1 MKKILAALLSGILT
15 VSALSGC
22 GTYTTDETSTS
33 TGSSDSSTSADSSAT
48 SGESEG
54 TTSGEGSTFT
64 FIGGNPVTL
73 NPILS
78 QSTDDGNTFYLLQ
91 SGLFRYY
98 RDEVYNEICDE
109 YTVSDDGLVY
119 SFHLRDANWSD
130 GTPITAEQFAYAIQC
145 ALNPEMASPSA
156 STYENVVGAMAYNS
170 GEGRWDD
177 VGVKVIDD
185 HNLEITLETPDD
197 IFILTLATSNL
208 YPLQQDFVEAQ
219 GEKLGSSV
227 DTMQYSGPY
236 VLSEWNLDS
245 SLTFTKNPEYWNA
258 DESFPVETVVLLK
271 VDDSNTIY
279 SMFEAGEVDALASV
293 PAQYR
298 DLLADYSTT
307 QSGGDGLMYLW
318 LNSCAEETEA
328 DRVMANDNF
337 RLALNYAL
345 DRTSIMAAI
354 DPMLPPYSPMMSPV
368 YEGLNGGSY
377 VDEYPI
383 DCPPLD
389 GDTEKAQEYLD
400 LALEELGY
408 TSVDELPTFNFV
420 TWDTDRQKLLCEAI
434 IDQWKQTLGISTVEL
449 DQYPIGTAL
458 GMYMSN
464 DYDIFAIS
472 LSASLS
478 LENSLKNFVT
488 GGDYNNGIWDC
499 PEYDELVAQIET
511 EQDDATRYDLIQQAE
526 QLLVTGSSVVPFYAL
541 TTTYAV
547 QDYVEGFY
555 MPTFGA
561 GFQLNQL
568 QVNK

>member
-22 GTYTTDETSTS
+22 GTYTTDESTA
-33 TGSSDSSTSADSSAT
+33 GSDSTAASESTASEDA
-48 SGESEG
+48 SGESQ
-54 TTSGEGSTFT
+54 TTSGDGSTFT

-119 SFHLRDANWSD
+119 NFHLREANWSD
-130 GTPITAEQFAYAIQC
+130 GTPITAEQFAYSIQC
-145 ALNPEMASPSA
+145 ALNPEMGSPSA

-170 GEGRWDD
+170 GEGSWDD

-185 HNLEITLETPDD
+185 QNLEITLETPDD
-197 IFILTLATSNL
+197 IFILTLATSGL

-236 VLSEWNLDS
+236 VLTEWKLDS

-258 DESFPVETVVLLK
+258 DESFPVETVTLLK
-271 VDDSNTIY
+271 VDDANTIY
-279 SMFEAGEVDALASV
+279 SMFEAGEVDAIASV

-298 DLLADYSTT
+298 DLLADYTTT

-318 LNSCAEETEA
+318 FNAGADETEG

-345 DRTSIMAAI
+345 DRSSIMAAI
-354 DPMLPPYSPMMSPV
+354 DPMMQPYSRLMIPV
-368 YEGLNGGSY
+368 YDGLNGGSY

-383 DCPPLD
+383 DCPPVE
-389 GDTEKAQEYLD
+389 GDVEKAKEYLD

-408 TSVDELPTFNFV
+408 SSVEELPEMNFV
-420 TWDTDRQKLLCEAI
+420 TWDADRQKLMCEAI
-434 IDQWKQTLGISTVEL
+434 IDQWKQNLGITSIQL
-449 DQYPIGTAL
+449 DQYPIGTAI

-478 LENSLKNFVT
+478 LEDSLENYIT
-488 GGDYNNGIWDC
+488 GGDYNNGIWNC
-499 PEYDELVAQIET
+499 PEYDEIVAQLQTET
-511 EQDDATRYDLIQQAE
+511 DEATRFELIQQAE
-526 QLLVTGSSVVPFYAL
+526 QLLVTGSSIVPFYAL

-561 GFQLNQL
+561 GFQLNEL

>member
-1 MKKILAALLSGILT
+1 MKKILAAMLSGILAL
-15 VSALSGC
+15 SALSGC
-22 GTYTTDETSTS
+22 GTYTTDETSSSAS
-33 TGSSDSSTSADSSAT
+33 TDSSASANSSDT
-48 SGESEG
+48 AGK
-54 TTSGEGSTFT
+54 TTSGEGTTFT

-119 SFHLRDANWSD
+119 NFHLREANWSD
-130 GTPITAEQFAYAIQC
+130 GTPITAEQFAYSIQC
-145 ALNPEMASPSA
+145 MLNPNMGSPSA
-156 STYENVVGAMAYNS
+156 STYENIVGAVAYNT
-170 GEGRWDD
+170 GEGSWED

-185 HNLEITLETPDD
+185 QNLEITLIKPDD
-197 IFILTLATSNL
+197 IFILTLATSGV
-208 YPLQQDFVEAQ
+208 YPLQQDFVEEQ

-236 VLSEWNLDS
+236 TLTEWNLDS

-271 VDDSNTIY
+271 VDDANTTY
-279 SMFEAGEVDALASV
+279 SMFESGEVDALAGV
-293 PAQYR
+293 PSQYQ
-298 DLLADYSTT
+298 DMLADYSTT

-318 LNSCAEETEA
+318 FNAGAEETEG

-345 DRTSIMAAI
+345 DRSSIMAAVN
-354 DPMLPPYSPMMSPV
+354 PMMQPYSRLMIPV
-368 YEGLNGGSY
+368 YAGLNGGSY

-383 DCPPLD
+383 ECPPLE
-389 GDTEKAQEYLD
+389 GDVEKAQEYLD

-408 TSVDELPTFNFV
+408 TSVEELPTMNFV
-420 TWDTDRQKLLCEAI
+420 TWDADRQKLMCEAI
-434 IDQWKQTLGISTVEL
+434 IDQWKQNLGITSVQL
-449 DQYPIGTAL
+449 DQYPIGTAI

-478 LENSLKNFVT
+478 LENSLKNYVT

-499 PEYDELVAQIET
+499 PEYDELVAQIENET
-511 EQDDATRYDLIQQAE
+511 DDATRFELIQQAE
-526 QLLVTGSSVVPFYAL
+526 QLLVTGSSIVPFYAL

-555 MPTFGA
+555 MPTFGS
-561 GFQLNQL
+561 GFQINELKI
-568 QVNK
+568 NK

>member
-22 GTYTTDETSTS
+22 GTYTTDESTA
-33 TGSSDSSTSADSSAT
+33 GSDSTAASESTASEDA
-48 SGESEG
+48 SGESQ
-54 TTSGEGSTFT
+54 TTSGDGSTFT

-119 SFHLRDANWSD
+119 NFHLREANWSD
-130 GTPITAEQFAYAIQC
+130 GTPITAEQFAYSIQC

-170 GEGRWDD
+170 GEGSWDD

-185 HNLEITLETPDD
+185 QNLEITLETPDD
-197 IFILTLATSNL
+197 IFILTLATSGL

-236 VLSEWNLDS
+236 VLTEWKLDS

-258 DESFPVETVVLLK
+258 DESFPVETVTLLK
-271 VDDSNTIY
+271 VDDANTIY
-279 SMFEAGEVDALASV
+279 SMFEAGEVDAIASV

-298 DLLADYSTT
+298 DLLADYTTT

-318 LNSCAEETEA
+318 FNAGADETEG

-345 DRTSIMAAI
+345 DRSSIMAAI
-354 DPMLPPYSPMMSPV
+354 DPMMQPYSRLMIPV

-383 DCPPLD
+383 DCPPVE
-389 GDTEKAQEYLD
+389 GDVEKAKEYLD

-408 TSVDELPTFNFV
+408 SSVEELPEMNFV
-420 TWDTDRQKLLCEAI
+420 TWDADRQKLMCEAI
-434 IDQWKQTLGISTVEL
+434 IDQWKQNLGITSIQL
-449 DQYPIGTAL
+449 DQYPIGTAI

-478 LENSLKNFVT
+478 LEDSLENYVT
-488 GGDYNNGIWDC
+488 GGDYNNGIWNC
-499 PEYDELVAQIET
+499 PEYDEIVAQLQTET
-511 EQDDATRYDLIQQAE
+511 DEATRFDLIQQAE
-526 QLLVTGSSVVPFYAL
+526 QLLVTGSSIVPFYAL

-561 GFQLNQL
+561 GFQLNEL

>member
-22 GTYTTDETSTS
+22 GTYTTDESTA
-33 TGSSDSSTSADSSAT
+33 GSDSTAASESTASEDA
-48 SGESEG
+48 SGESQ
-54 TTSGEGSTFT
+54 TTSGDGSTFT

-119 SFHLRDANWSD
+119 NFHLREANWSD
-130 GTPITAEQFAYAIQC
+130 GTPITAEQFAYSIQC
-145 ALNPEMASPSA
+145 ALNPEMGSPSA

-170 GEGRWDD
+170 GEGSWDD

-185 HNLEITLETPDD
+185 QNLEITLETPDD
-197 IFILTLATSNL
+197 IFILALATSGL

-236 VLSEWNLDS
+236 VLTEWKLDS

-258 DESFPVETVVLLK
+258 DESFPVETVTLLK
-271 VDDSNTIY
+271 VDDANTTY
-279 SMFEAGEVDALASV
+279 SMFEAGEVDAIASV

-298 DLLADYSTT
+298 DLLADYTTT

-318 LNSCAEETEA
+318 FNAGADETEG

-345 DRTSIMAAI
+345 DRSSIMAAI
-354 DPMLPPYSPMMSPV
+354 DPMMQPYSRLMIPV
-368 YEGLNGGSY
+368 YDGLNGGSY

-383 DCPPLD
+383 DCPPVE
-389 GDTEKAQEYLD
+389 GDVEKAKEYLD

-408 TSVDELPTFNFV
+408 SSVEELPEMNFV
-420 TWDTDRQKLLCEAI
+420 TWDADRQKLMCEAI
-434 IDQWKQTLGISTVEL
+434 IDQWKQNLGITSIQL
-449 DQYPIGTAL
+449 DQYPIGTAI

-478 LENSLKNFVT
+478 LEDSLENYVT
-488 GGDYNNGIWDC
+488 GGDYNNGIWNC
-499 PEYDELVAQIET
+499 PEYDEIVAQLQTET
-511 EQDDATRYDLIQQAE
+511 DEATRFDLIQQAE
-526 QLLVTGSSVVPFYAL
+526 QLLVTGSSIVPFYAL

-555 MPTFGA
+555 MPTFGS
-561 GFQLNQL
+561 GFQINEL
-568 QVNK
+568 QINK

>member
-1 MKKILAALLSGILT
+1 MKKILAAMLSGILAL
-15 VSALSGC
+15 SALSGC
-22 GTYTTDETSTS
+22 GTYTTDETS
-33 TGSSDSSTSADSSAT
+33 SSASTSNTDSSA
-48 SGESEG
+48 SGESEE
-54 TTSGEGSTFT
+54 TTSGEGTTFT

-119 SFHLRDANWSD
+119 SFHLREANWSD
-130 GTPITAEQFAYAIQC
+130 GTPITAEQFAYSIQC
-145 ALNPEMASPSA
+145 ALNPDMGSPSA

-170 GEGRWDD
+170 GEGSWDD

-185 HNLEITLETPDD
+185 QNLEITLETPDD
-197 IFILTLATSNL
+197 IFILTLATSSL

-236 VLSEWNLDS
+236 VLTEWKLDS

-271 VDDSNTIY
+271 VDDANTVY
-279 SMFEAGEVDALASV
+279 SMFEAGEVDALAGV
-293 PAQYR
+293 PAQYQ
-298 DLLADYSTT
+298 DMLADYSTT

-318 LNSCAEETEA
+318 FNAGAEETEG
-328 DRVMANDNF
+328 DRVMANNNF

-345 DRTSIMAAI
+345 DRSSIMAAVN
-354 DPMLPPYSPMMSPV
+354 PMMQPYSRLMIPV

-383 DCPPLD
+383 ECPPLE
-389 GDTEKAQEYLD
+389 GDLEKAQEYLD

-408 TSVDELPTFNFV
+408 TSVEELPTMNFV
-420 TWDTDRQKLLCEAI
+420 TWDADRQKLLCEAI
-434 IDQWKQTLGISTVEL
+434 IDQWKQKLGMTSVQL

-464 DYDIFAIS
+464 QYDIFVIS

-478 LENSLKNFVT
+478 LENSLKNYVT

-499 PEYDELVAQIET
+499 PEYDEIVAQLET
-511 EQDDATRYDLIQQAE
+511 ETDEATRFDLIQQAE
-526 QLLVTGSSVVPFYAL
+526 QLLITGSSIVPFYAL

-555 MPTFGA
+555 MPTFGS
-561 GFQLNQL
+561 GFQLNEL

>member
-1 MKKILAALLSGILT
+1 MKKILAAMLSGILAL
-15 VSALSGC
+15 SALSGC
-22 GTYTTDETSTS
+22 GTYTTDETS
-33 TGSSDSSTSADSSAT
+33 SSASTSNTDSSA
-48 SGESEG
+48 SGESEE
-54 TTSGEGSTFT
+54 TTSGEGTTFT

-119 SFHLRDANWSD
+119 SFHLREANWSD
-130 GTPITAEQFAYAIQC
+130 GTPITAEQFAYSIQC
-145 ALNPEMASPSA
+145 ALNPDMGSPSA

-170 GEGRWDD
+170 GEGSWDD

-185 HNLEITLETPDD
+185 QNLEITLETPDD
-197 IFILTLATSNL
+197 IFILTLATSSL

-236 VLSEWNLDS
+236 VLTEWKLDS

-271 VDDSNTIY
+271 VDDANTVY
-279 SMFEAGEVDALASV
+279 SMFEAGEVDALAGV
-293 PAQYR
+293 PAQYQ
-298 DLLADYSTT
+298 DMLADYSTT

-318 LNSCAEETEA
+318 FNAGAEETEG
-328 DRVMANDNF
+328 DRVMANNNF

-345 DRTSIMAAI
+345 DRSSIMAAVN
-354 DPMLPPYSPMMSPV
+354 PMMQPYSRLMIPV

-383 DCPPLD
+383 ECPPLE
-389 GDTEKAQEYLD
+389 GDVEKAQEYLD

-408 TSVDELPTFNFV
+408 TSVEELPTMNFV
-420 TWDTDRQKLLCEAI
+420 TWDADRQKLLCEAI
-434 IDQWKQTLGISTVEL
+434 IDQWKQNLGITSVQL

-478 LENSLKNFVT
+478 LENSLKNYVT
-488 GGDYNNGIWDC
+488 GGDYNNGIWD
-499 PEYDELVAQIET
+499 
-511 EQDDATRYDLIQQAE
+511 
-526 QLLVTGSSVVPFYAL
+526 
-541 TTTYAV
+541 
-547 QDYVEGFY
+547 
-555 MPTFGA
+555 
-561 GFQLNQL
+561 
-568 QVNK
+568 

>member
-22 GTYTTDETSTS
+22 GTYTTDESTA
-33 TGSSDSSTSADSSAT
+33 GSDSTAASESTASEDA
-48 SGESEG
+48 SGESQ
-54 TTSGEGSTFT
+54 TTSGDGSTFT

-119 SFHLRDANWSD
+119 NFHLREANWSD
-130 GTPITAEQFAYAIQC
+130 GTPITAEQFAYSIQC
-145 ALNPEMASPSA
+145 ALNPEMGSPSA

-170 GEGRWDD
+170 GEGSWDD

-185 HNLEITLETPDD
+185 QNLEITLETPDD
-197 IFILTLATSNL
+197 IFILTLATSGL

-236 VLSEWNLDS
+236 VLTEWKLDS

-258 DESFPVETVVLLK
+258 DESFPVETVTLLK
-271 VDDSNTIY
+271 VDDANTIY
-279 SMFEAGEVDALASV
+279 SMFEAGEVDAIASV

-298 DLLADYSTT
+298 DLLADYTTT

-318 LNSCAEETEA
+318 FNAGADETEG

-345 DRTSIMAAI
+345 DRSSIMAAI
-354 DPMLPPYSPMMSPV
+354 DPMMQPYSRLMIPV
-368 YEGLNGGSY
+368 YDGLNGGSY

-383 DCPPLD
+383 DCPPVE
-389 GDTEKAQEYLD
+389 GDVEKAKEYLD

-408 TSVDELPTFNFV
+408 SSVEELPEMNFV
-420 TWDTDRQKLLCEAI
+420 TWDADRQKLMCEAI
-434 IDQWKQTLGISTVEL
+434 IDQWKQNLGITSIQL
-449 DQYPIGTAL
+449 DQYPIGTAI

-478 LENSLKNFVT
+478 LEDSLENYIT
-488 GGDYNNGIWDC
+488 GGDYNNGIWNC
-499 PEYDELVAQIET
+499 PEYDEIVAQLQTET
-511 EQDDATRYDLIQQAE
+511 DEATRFDLIQQAE
-526 QLLVTGSSVVPFYAL
+526 QLLVTGSSIVPFYAL

-561 GFQLNQL
+561 GFQLNEL

>member
-22 GTYTTDETSTS
+22 GTYTTDESTA
-33 TGSSDSSTSADSSAT
+33 GSDSTAASESTASEDA
-48 SGESEG
+48 SGESQ
-54 TTSGEGSTFT
+54 TTSGDGSTFT

-119 SFHLRDANWSD
+119 NFHLREANWSD
-130 GTPITAEQFAYAIQC
+130 GTPITAEQFAYSIQC
-145 ALNPEMASPSA
+145 ALNPEMGSPSA

-170 GEGRWDD
+170 GEGSWDD

-185 HNLEITLETPDD
+185 QNLEITLETPDD
-197 IFILTLATSNL
+197 IFILTLATSGL

-236 VLSEWNLDS
+236 VLTEWKLDS

-258 DESFPVETVVLLK
+258 DESFPVETVTLLK
-271 VDDSNTIY
+271 VDDANTIY
-279 SMFEAGEVDALASV
+279 SMFEAGEVDAIASV

-298 DLLADYSTT
+298 DLLADYTTT

-318 LNSCAEETEA
+318 FNAGADETEG

-345 DRTSIMAAI
+345 DRSSIMAAI
-354 DPMLPPYSPMMSPV
+354 DPMMQPYSRLMIPV
-368 YEGLNGGSY
+368 YDGLNGGSY

-383 DCPPLD
+383 DCPPVD
-389 GDTEKAQEYLD
+389 GDVEKAKEYLD

-408 TSVDELPTFNFV
+408 SSVEELPEMNFV
-420 TWDTDRQKLLCEAI
+420 TWDADRQKLLCEAI
-434 IDQWKQTLGISTVEL
+434 IDQWKQNLGITSIQL
-449 DQYPIGTAL
+449 DQYPIGTAI

-478 LENSLKNFVT
+478 LEDSLENYIT
-488 GGDYNNGIWDC
+488 GGDYNNGIWNC
-499 PEYDELVAQIET
+499 PEYDEIVAQLQTET
-511 EQDDATRYDLIQQAE
+511 DEATRFDLIQQAE
-526 QLLVTGSSVVPFYAL
+526 QLLVTGSSIVPFYAL

-561 GFQLNQL
+561 GFQLNEL

>member
-22 GTYTTDETSTS
+22 GTYTTDESTA
-33 TGSSDSSTSADSSAT
+33 GSDSTAASESTASEDA
-48 SGESEG
+48 SGESQ
-54 TTSGEGSTFT
+54 TTSGDGSTFT

-119 SFHLRDANWSD
+119 NFHLREANWSD
-130 GTPITAEQFAYAIQC
+130 GTPITAEQFAYSIQC
-145 ALNPEMASPSA
+145 ALNPEMGSPSA

-170 GEGRWDD
+170 GEGSWDD

-185 HNLEITLETPDD
+185 QNLEITLETPDD
-197 IFILTLATSNL
+197 IFILTLATSGL

-236 VLSEWNLDS
+236 VLTEWKLDS

-258 DESFPVETVVLLK
+258 DESFPVETVTLLK
-271 VDDSNTIY
+271 VDDANTIY
-279 SMFEAGEVDALASV
+279 SMFEAGEVDAIASV

-298 DLLADYSTT
+298 DLLVDYTTT

-318 LNSCAEETEA
+318 FNAGADETEG

-345 DRTSIMAAI
+345 DRSSIMAAI
-354 DPMLPPYSPMMSPV
+354 DPMMQPYSRLMIPV
-368 YEGLNGGSY
+368 YDGLNGGSY

-383 DCPPLD
+383 DCPPVE
-389 GDTEKAQEYLD
+389 GDVEKAKEYLD
-400 LALEELGY
+400 LALGELGY
-408 TSVDELPTFNFV
+408 SSVEELPEMNFV
-420 TWDTDRQKLLCEAI
+420 TWDADRQKLMCEAI
-434 IDQWKQTLGISTVEL
+434 IDQWKQNLGITSIQL
-449 DQYPIGTAL
+449 DQYPIGTAI

-478 LENSLKNFVT
+478 LEDSLENYVT
-488 GGDYNNGIWDC
+488 GGDYNNGIWNC
-499 PEYDELVAQIET
+499 PEYDEIVAQLQTET
-511 EQDDATRYDLIQQAE
+511 DEATRFDLIQQAE
-526 QLLVTGSSVVPFYAL
+526 QLLVTGSSIVPFYAL

-555 MPTFGA
+555 MPTFGS
-561 GFQLNQL
+561 GFQINEL
-568 QVNK
+568 QINK

>member
-22 GTYTTDETSTS
+22 GTYTTDESTA
-33 TGSSDSSTSADSSAT
+33 GSDSTAASESTASEDA
-48 SGESEG
+48 SGESQ
-54 TTSGEGSTFT
+54 TTSGDGSTFT

-119 SFHLRDANWSD
+119 NFHLREANWSD
-130 GTPITAEQFAYAIQC
+130 GTPITAEQFAYSIQC
-145 ALNPEMASPSA
+145 ALNPEMGSPSA

-170 GEGRWDD
+170 GEGSWDD

-185 HNLEITLETPDD
+185 QNLEITLETPDD
-197 IFILTLATSNL
+197 IFILTLATSGL

-236 VLSEWNLDS
+236 VLTEWKLDS

-258 DESFPVETVVLLK
+258 DESFPVETVTLLK
-271 VDDSNTIY
+271 VDDANTIY
-279 SMFEAGEVDALASV
+279 SMFEAGEVDAIASV

-298 DLLADYSTT
+298 DLLADYTTT

-318 LNSCAEETEA
+318 FNAGADETEG

-345 DRTSIMAAI
+345 DRSSIMAAI
-354 DPMLPPYSPMMSPV
+354 DPMMQPYSRLMIPV
-368 YEGLNGGSY
+368 YDGLNGGSY

-383 DCPPLD
+383 DCPPVE
-389 GDTEKAQEYLD
+389 GDVEKAKEYLD

-408 TSVDELPTFNFV
+408 SSVEELPEMNFV
-420 TWDTDRQKLLCEAI
+420 TWDADRQKLMCEAI
-434 IDQWKQTLGISTVEL
+434 IDQWKQNLGITSIQL
-449 DQYPIGTAL
+449 DQYPIGTAI

-478 LENSLKNFVT
+478 LEDSLENYIT
-488 GGDYNNGIWDC
+488 GGDYNNGIWNC
-499 PEYDELVAQIET
+499 PEYDEIVAQLQTET
-511 EQDDATRYDLIQQAE
+511 DEATRFELIQQAE
-526 QLLVTGSSVVPFYAL
+526 QLLVTGSSIVPFYAL

-555 MPTFGA
+555 MPTFGS
-561 GFQLNQL
+561 GFQINEL
-568 QVNK
+568 QINK

>member
-22 GTYTTDETSTS
+22 GTYTTDESTA
-33 TGSSDSSTSADSSAT
+33 GSDSTAASESTASEDA
-48 SGESEG
+48 SGESQ
-54 TTSGEGSTFT
+54 TTSGDGSTFT

-119 SFHLRDANWSD
+119 NFHLREANWSD
-130 GTPITAEQFAYAIQC
+130 GTPITAEQFAYSIQC
-145 ALNPEMASPSA
+145 ALNPEMGSPSA

-170 GEGRWDD
+170 GEGSWDD

-185 HNLEITLETPDD
+185 QNLEITLETPDD
-197 IFILTLATSNL
+197 IFILALATSGL

-236 VLSEWNLDS
+236 VLTEWKLDS

-258 DESFPVETVVLLK
+258 DESFPVETVTLLK
-271 VDDSNTIY
+271 VDDANTTY
-279 SMFEAGEVDALASV
+279 SMFEAGEVDAIASV

-298 DLLADYSTT
+298 DLLADYTTT

-318 LNSCAEETEA
+318 FNAGADETEG

-345 DRTSIMAAI
+345 DRSSIMAAI
-354 DPMLPPYSPMMSPV
+354 DPMMQPYSRLMIPV
-368 YEGLNGGSY
+368 YDGLNGGSY

-383 DCPPLD
+383 DCPPVE
-389 GDTEKAQEYLD
+389 GDVEKAKEYLD

-408 TSVDELPTFNFV
+408 SSVEELPEMNFV
-420 TWDTDRQKLLCEAI
+420 TWDADRQKLMCEAI
-434 IDQWKQTLGISTVEL
+434 IDQWKQNLGITSIQL
-449 DQYPIGTAL
+449 DQYPIGTAI

-478 LENSLKNFVT
+478 LEDSLENYVT
-488 GGDYNNGIWDC
+488 GGDYNNGIWNC
-499 PEYDELVAQIET
+499 PEYDEIVAQLQTET
-511 EQDDATRYDLIQQAE
+511 DEATRFDLIQQAE
-526 QLLVTGSSVVPFYAL
+526 QLLVTGSSIVPFYAL

-547 QDYVEGFY
+547 QDYVDGFY
-555 MPTFGA
+555 MPTFGS
-561 GFQLNQL
+561 GFQINEL
-568 QVNK
+568 QINK

>member
-22 GTYTTDETSTS
+22 GTYTTDESTA
-33 TGSSDSSTSADSSAT
+33 GSDSTAASESTASEDA
-48 SGESEG
+48 SGESQ
-54 TTSGEGSTFT
+54 TTSGDGSTFT

-119 SFHLRDANWSD
+119 NFHLREANWSD
-130 GTPITAEQFAYAIQC
+130 GTPITAEQFAYSIQC
-145 ALNPEMASPSA
+145 ALNPEMGSPSA

-170 GEGRWDD
+170 GEGSWDD

-185 HNLEITLETPDD
+185 QNLEITLETPDD
-197 IFILTLATSNL
+197 IFILTLATSGL

-236 VLSEWNLDS
+236 VLTEWKLDS

-258 DESFPVETVVLLK
+258 DESFPVETVTLLK
-271 VDDSNTIY
+271 VDDANTIY
-279 SMFEAGEVDALASV
+279 SMFEAGEVDAIASV

-298 DLLADYSTT
+298 DLLADYTTT

-318 LNSCAEETEA
+318 FNAGADETEG

-345 DRTSIMAAI
+345 DRSSIMAAI
-354 DPMLPPYSPMMSPV
+354 DPMMQPYSRLMIPV
-368 YEGLNGGSY
+368 YDGLNGGSY

-383 DCPPLD
+383 DCPPVE
-389 GDTEKAQEYLD
+389 GDVEKAKEYLD

-408 TSVDELPTFNFV
+408 SSVEELPEMNFV
-420 TWDTDRQKLLCEAI
+420 TWDADRQKLLCEAI
-434 IDQWKQTLGISTVEL
+434 IDQWKQNLGITSIQL

-478 LENSLKNFVT
+478 LEDSLENYVT
-488 GGDYNNGIWDC
+488 GGDYNNGIWNC
-499 PEYDELVAQIET
+499 PEYDEIVAQLQTET
-511 EQDDATRYDLIQQAE
+511 DEATRFDLIQQAE
-526 QLLVTGSSVVPFYAL
+526 QLLVTGSSIVPFYAL

-561 GFQLNQL
+561 GFQLNEL

>member
-22 GTYTTDETSTS
+22 GTYTTDESTA
-33 TGSSDSSTSADSSAT
+33 GSDSTAASESTASEDA
-48 SGESEG
+48 SGESQ
-54 TTSGEGSTFT
+54 TTSGDGSTFT

-119 SFHLRDANWSD
+119 NFHLREANWSD
-130 GTPITAEQFAYAIQC
+130 GTPITAEQFAYSIQC
-145 ALNPEMASPSA
+145 ALNPEMGSPSA

-170 GEGRWDD
+170 GEGSWDD

-185 HNLEITLETPDD
+185 QNLEITLETPDD
-197 IFILTLATSNL
+197 IFILTLATSGL

-236 VLSEWNLDS
+236 VLTEWKLDS

-258 DESFPVETVVLLK
+258 DESFPVETVTLLK
-271 VDDSNTIY
+271 VDDANTIY
-279 SMFEAGEVDALASV
+279 SMFEAGEVDAIASV

-298 DLLADYSTT
+298 DLLADYTTT

-318 LNSCAEETEA
+318 FNAGADETEG

-345 DRTSIMAAI
+345 DRSSIMAAI
-354 DPMLPPYSPMMSPV
+354 DPMMQPYSRLMIPV
-368 YEGLNGGSY
+368 YDGLNGGSY

-383 DCPPLD
+383 DCPPVD
-389 GDTEKAQEYLD
+389 GDVEKAKEYLD

-408 TSVDELPTFNFV
+408 SSVEELPEMNFV
-420 TWDTDRQKLLCEAI
+420 TWDADRQKLMCEAI
-434 IDQWKQTLGISTVEL
+434 IDQWKQNLGITSIQL
-449 DQYPIGTAL
+449 DQYPIGTAI

-478 LENSLKNFVT
+478 LEDSLENYIT
-488 GGDYNNGIWDC
+488 GGDYNNGIWNC
-499 PEYDELVAQIET
+499 PEYDEIVAQLQTET
-511 EQDDATRYDLIQQAE
+511 DEATRFDLIRQAE
-526 QLLVTGSSVVPFYAL
+526 QLLVTGSSIVPFYAL

-561 GFQLNQL
+561 GFQLNEL

>member
-22 GTYTTDETSTS
+22 GTYTTDESTA
-33 TGSSDSSTSADSSAT
+33 GSDSTAASESTASEDA
-48 SGESEG
+48 SGESQ
-54 TTSGEGSTFT
+54 TTSGDGSTFT

-119 SFHLRDANWSD
+119 NFHLREANWSD
-130 GTPITAEQFAYAIQC
+130 GTPITAEQFAYSIQC

-170 GEGRWDD
+170 GEGSWDD

-185 HNLEITLETPDD
+185 QNLEITLETPDD
-197 IFILTLATSNL
+197 IFILTLATSGL

-236 VLSEWNLDS
+236 VLTEWKLDS

-258 DESFPVETVVLLK
+258 DESFPVETVTLLK
-271 VDDSNTIY
+271 VDDANTIY
-279 SMFEAGEVDALASV
+279 SMFEAGEVDAIASV

-298 DLLADYSTT
+298 DLLADYTTT

-318 LNSCAEETEA
+318 FNAGADETEG

-345 DRTSIMAAI
+345 DRSSIMAAI
-354 DPMLPPYSPMMSPV
+354 DPMMQPYSRLMIPV
-368 YEGLNGGSY
+368 YDGLNGGSY

-383 DCPPLD
+383 DCPPVE
-389 GDTEKAQEYLD
+389 GDVEKAKEYLD

-408 TSVDELPTFNFV
+408 SSVEELPEMNFV
-420 TWDTDRQKLLCEAI
+420 TWDADRQKLMCEAI
-434 IDQWKQTLGISTVEL
+434 IDQWKQNLGITSIQL
-449 DQYPIGTAL
+449 DQYPIGTAI

-478 LENSLKNFVT
+478 LEDSLENYVT
-488 GGDYNNGIWDC
+488 GGDYNNGIWNC
-499 PEYDELVAQIET
+499 PEYDEIVAQLQTET
-511 EQDDATRYDLIQQAE
+511 DEATRFDLIRQAE
-526 QLLVTGSSVVPFYAL
+526 QLLVTGSSIVPFYAL

-561 GFQLNQL
+561 GFQLNEL

>member
-22 GTYTTDETSTS
+22 GTYTTDESTA
-33 TGSSDSSTSADSSAT
+33 GSDSTAASESTASEDA
-48 SGESEG
+48 SGESQ
-54 TTSGEGSTFT
+54 TTSGDGSTFT

-119 SFHLRDANWSD
+119 NFHLREANWSD
-130 GTPITAEQFAYAIQC
+130 GTPITAEQFAYSIQC
-145 ALNPEMASPSA
+145 ALNPEMGSPSA

-170 GEGRWDD
+170 GEGSWDD

-185 HNLEITLETPDD
+185 QNLEITLETPDD
-197 IFILTLATSNL
+197 IFILTLATSGL

-236 VLSEWNLDS
+236 VLTEWKLDS

-258 DESFPVETVVLLK
+258 DESFPVETVTLLK
-271 VDDSNTIY
+271 VDDANTTY
-279 SMFEAGEVDALASV
+279 SMFEAGEVDAIASV

-298 DLLADYSTT
+298 DLLADYTTT

-318 LNSCAEETEA
+318 FNAGADETEG

-345 DRTSIMAAI
+345 DRSSIMAAI
-354 DPMLPPYSPMMSPV
+354 DPMMQPYSRLMIPV
-368 YEGLNGGSY
+368 YDGLNGGSY

-383 DCPPLD
+383 DCPPVE
-389 GDTEKAQEYLD
+389 GDVEKAKEYLD

-408 TSVDELPTFNFV
+408 SSVEELPEMNFV
-420 TWDTDRQKLLCEAI
+420 TWDADRQKLMCEAI
-434 IDQWKQTLGISTVEL
+434 IDQWKQNLGITSIQL
-449 DQYPIGTAL
+449 DQYPIGTAI

-478 LENSLKNFVT
+478 LEDSLENYVT
-488 GGDYNNGIWDC
+488 GGDYNNGIWNC
-499 PEYDELVAQIET
+499 PEYDEIVAQLQTET
-511 EQDDATRYDLIQQAE
+511 DEATRFDLIQQAE
-526 QLLVTGSSVVPFYAL
+526 QLLVTGSSIVPFYAL

-547 QDYVEGFY
+547 QDYVDGFY
-555 MPTFGA
+555 MPTFGS
-561 GFQLNQL
+561 GFQINEL
-568 QVNK
+568 QINK

>member
-22 GTYTTDETSTS
+22 GTYTTDESTA
-33 TGSSDSSTSADSSAT
+33 GSDSTAASESTASEDA
-48 SGESEG
+48 SGESQ
-54 TTSGEGSTFT
+54 TTSGDGSTFT

-119 SFHLRDANWSD
+119 NFHLREANWSD
-130 GTPITAEQFAYAIQC
+130 GTPITAEQFAYSIQC
-145 ALNPEMASPSA
+145 ALNPEMGSPSA

-170 GEGRWDD
+170 GEGSWDD

-185 HNLEITLETPDD
+185 QNLEITLETPDD
-197 IFILTLATSNL
+197 IFILTLATSGL

-236 VLSEWNLDS
+236 VLTEWKLDS

-258 DESFPVETVVLLK
+258 DESFPVETVTLLK
-271 VDDSNTIY
+271 VDDANTTY
-279 SMFEAGEVDALASV
+279 SMFEAGEVDAIASV

-298 DLLADYSTT
+298 DLLADYTTT

-318 LNSCAEETEA
+318 FNAGADETEG

-345 DRTSIMAAI
+345 DRSSIMAAI
-354 DPMLPPYSPMMSPV
+354 DPMMQPYSRLMIPV

-383 DCPPLD
+383 DCPPVE
-389 GDTEKAQEYLD
+389 GDVEKAKEYLD

-408 TSVDELPTFNFV
+408 SSVEELPEMNFV
-420 TWDTDRQKLLCEAI
+420 TWDADRQKLLCEAI
-434 IDQWKQTLGISTVEL
+434 IDQWKQNLGITSIQL

-478 LENSLKNFVT
+478 LEDSLENYIT
-488 GGDYNNGIWDC
+488 GGDYNNGIWNC
-499 PEYDELVAQIET
+499 PEYDEIVAQLQTET
-511 EQDDATRYDLIQQAE
+511 DEATRFDLIQQAE
-526 QLLVTGSSVVPFYAL
+526 QLLVTGSSIVPFYAL

-555 MPTFGA
+555 MPTFGS
-561 GFQLNQL
+561 GFQINEL
-568 QVNK
+568 QINK

>member
-1 MKKILAALLSGILT
+1 MKKILAAMLSGILAL
-15 VSALSGC
+15 SALSGC
-22 GTYTTDETSTS
+22 GTYTTDETS
-33 TGSSDSSTSADSSAT
+33 SSASTSNTDSSA
-48 SGESEG
+48 SGESEE
-54 TTSGEGSTFT
+54 TTSGEGTTFT

-119 SFHLRDANWSD
+119 SFHLREANWSD
-130 GTPITAEQFAYAIQC
+130 GTPITAEQFAYSIQC
-145 ALNPEMASPSA
+145 ALNPDMGSPSA

-170 GEGRWDD
+170 GEGSWDD

-185 HNLEITLETPDD
+185 QNLEITLEAPDD
-197 IFILTLATSNL
+197 IFILTLATSSL

-236 VLSEWNLDS
+236 VLTEWKLDS

-271 VDDSNTIY
+271 VDDANTVY
-279 SMFEAGEVDALASV
+279 SMFEAGEVDALAGV
-293 PAQYR
+293 PAQYQ
-298 DLLADYSTT
+298 DMLADYSTT

-318 LNSCAEETEA
+318 FNAGAEETEG
-328 DRVMANDNF
+328 DRVMANNNF

-345 DRTSIMAAI
+345 DRSSIMAAVN
-354 DPMLPPYSPMMSPV
+354 PMMQPYSRLMIPV

-383 DCPPLD
+383 ECPPLE
-389 GDTEKAQEYLD
+389 GDVEKAQEYLD

-408 TSVDELPTFNFV
+408 TSVEELPTMNFV
-420 TWDTDRQKLLCEAI
+420 TWDADRQKLLCEAI
-434 IDQWKQTLGISTVEL
+434 IDQWKQNLGITSVQL

-478 LENSLKNFVT
+478 LENSLKNYVT

-499 PEYDELVAQIET
+499 PEYDEIVAQLET
-511 EQDDATRYDLIQQAE
+511 ETDEATRFDLIQQAE
-526 QLLVTGSSVVPFYAL
+526 QLLITGSSIVPFYAL

-555 MPTFGA
+555 MPTFGS
-561 GFQLNQL
+561 GFQLNEL

>member
-22 GTYTTDETSTS
+22 GTYTTDESTA
-33 TGSSDSSTSADSSAT
+33 GSDSTAASESTASEDA
-48 SGESEG
+48 SGESQ
-54 TTSGEGSTFT
+54 TTSGDGSTFT

-119 SFHLRDANWSD
+119 NFHLREANWSD
-130 GTPITAEQFAYAIQC
+130 GTPITAEQFAYSIQC
-145 ALNPEMASPSA
+145 ALNPEMGSPSA

-170 GEGRWDD
+170 GEGSWDD

-185 HNLEITLETPDD
+185 QNLEITLETPDD
-197 IFILTLATSNL
+197 IFILTLATSGL

-236 VLSEWNLDS
+236 VLTEWKLDS

-258 DESFPVETVVLLK
+258 DESFPVETVTLLK
-271 VDDSNTIY
+271 VDDANTIY
-279 SMFEAGEVDALASV
+279 SMFEAGEVDAIASV

-298 DLLADYSTT
+298 DLLADYTTT

-318 LNSCAEETEA
+318 FNAGADETEG

-345 DRTSIMAAI
+345 DRSSIMAAI
-354 DPMLPPYSPMMSPV
+354 DPMMQPYSRLMIPV

-383 DCPPLD
+383 DCPPVE
-389 GDTEKAQEYLD
+389 GDVEKAKEYLD

-408 TSVDELPTFNFV
+408 SSVEELPEMNFV
-420 TWDTDRQKLLCEAI
+420 TWDADRQKLLCEAI
-434 IDQWKQTLGISTVEL
+434 IDQWKQNLGITSIQL

-478 LENSLKNFVT
+478 LEDSLENYIT
-488 GGDYNNGIWDC
+488 GGDYNNGIWNC
-499 PEYDELVAQIET
+499 PEYDEIVAQLQTET
-511 EQDDATRYDLIQQAE
+511 DEATRFELIQQAE
-526 QLLVTGSSVVPFYAL
+526 QLLVTGSSIVPFYAL

-547 QDYVEGFY
+547 QDYVDGFY
-555 MPTFGA
+555 MPTFVS
-561 GFQLNQL
+561 GFQINEL
-568 QVNK
+568 QINK

>member
-22 GTYTTDETSTS
+22 GTYTTDESTA
-33 TGSSDSSTSADSSAT
+33 GSDSTAASESTASEDA
-48 SGESEG
+48 SGESQ
-54 TTSGEGSTFT
+54 TTSGDGSTFT

-119 SFHLRDANWSD
+119 NFHLREANWSD
-130 GTPITAEQFAYAIQC
+130 GTPITAEQFAYSIQC
-145 ALNPEMASPSA
+145 ALNPEMGSPSA

-170 GEGRWDD
+170 GEGSWDD

-185 HNLEITLETPDD
+185 QNLEITLETPDD
-197 IFILTLATSNL
+197 IFILTLATSGL

-236 VLSEWNLDS
+236 VLTEWKLDS

-258 DESFPVETVVLLK
+258 DESFPVETVTLLK
-271 VDDSNTIY
+271 VDDANTIY
-279 SMFEAGEVDALASV
+279 SMFEAGEVDAIASV

-298 DLLADYSTT
+298 DLLADYTTT

-318 LNSCAEETEA
+318 FNAGADETEG

-345 DRTSIMAAI
+345 DRSSIMAAI
-354 DPMLPPYSPMMSPV
+354 DPMMQPYSRLMIPV
-368 YEGLNGGSY
+368 YDGLNGGSY

-383 DCPPLD
+383 GCPPGD
-389 GDTEKAQEYLD
+389 GDVEKAKEYLD

-408 TSVDELPTFNFV
+408 SSVEELPEMNFV
-420 TWDTDRQKLLCEAI
+420 TWDADRQKLLCEAI
-434 IDQWKQTLGISTVEL
+434 IDQWKQNLGITSIQL
-449 DQYPIGTAL
+449 DQYPIGTAI

-478 LENSLKNFVT
+478 LEDSLENYIT
-488 GGDYNNGIWDC
+488 GGDYNNGIWNC
-499 PEYDELVAQIET
+499 PEYDEIVAQLQTET
-511 EQDDATRYDLIQQAE
+511 DEATRFDLIRQAE
-526 QLLVTGSSVVPFYAL
+526 QLLVTGSSIVPFYAL

-561 GFQLNQL
+561 GFQLNEL

>member
-1 MKKILAALLSGILT
+1 MKKILAAMLSGILAL
-15 VSALSGC
+15 SALSGC
-22 GTYTTDETSTS
+22 GTYTTDETS
-33 TGSSDSSTSADSSAT
+33 SSASTSNTDSSA
-48 SGESEG
+48 SGESEE
-54 TTSGEGSTFT
+54 TTSGEGTTFT

-119 SFHLRDANWSD
+119 SFHLREANWSD
-130 GTPITAEQFAYAIQC
+130 GTPITAEQFAYSIQC
-145 ALNPEMASPSA
+145 ALNPDMGSPSA

-170 GEGRWDD
+170 GEGSWDD

-185 HNLEITLETPDD
+185 QNLEITLETPDD
-197 IFILTLATSNL
+197 IFILTLATSSL

-236 VLSEWNLDS
+236 VLTEWKLDS

-271 VDDSNTIY
+271 VDDANTVY
-279 SMFEAGEVDALASV
+279 SMFEAGEVDALAGV
-293 PAQYR
+293 PAQYQ
-298 DLLADYSTT
+298 DMLADYSTT

-318 LNSCAEETEA
+318 FNAGAEETEG
-328 DRVMANDNF
+328 DRVMANNNF

-345 DRTSIMAAI
+345 DRSSIMAAVN
-354 DPMLPPYSPMMSPV
+354 PMMQPYSRLMIPV

-383 DCPPLD
+383 ECPPLE
-389 GDTEKAQEYLD
+389 GDVEKAQEYLD

-408 TSVDELPTFNFV
+408 TSVEELPTMNFV
-420 TWDTDRQKLLCEAI
+420 TWDADRQKLLCEAI
-434 IDQWKQTLGISTVEL
+434 IDQWKQNLGITSVQL

-464 DYDIFAIS
+464 DYDICAIS

-478 LENSLKNFVT
+478 LENSLKNYVT

-499 PEYDELVAQIET
+499 PEYDEIVAQLET
-511 EQDDATRYDLIQQAE
+511 ETDEATRFNLIQQAE
-526 QLLVTGSSVVPFYAL
+526 QLLITGSSIVPFYAL

-555 MPTFGA
+555 MPTFGS
-561 GFQLNQL
+561 GFQLNEL

>member
-22 GTYTTDETSTS
+22 GTYTTDESTA
-33 TGSSDSSTSADSSAT
+33 GSDSTAASESTASEDA
-48 SGESEG
+48 SGESQ
-54 TTSGEGSTFT
+54 TTSGDGSTFT

-119 SFHLRDANWSD
+119 NFHLREANWSD
-130 GTPITAEQFAYAIQC
+130 GTPITAEQFAYSIQC
-145 ALNPEMASPSA
+145 ALNPEMGSPSA

-170 GEGRWDD
+170 GEGSWDD

-185 HNLEITLETPDD
+185 QNLEITLETPDD
-197 IFILTLATSNL
+197 IFILTLATSGL

-236 VLSEWNLDS
+236 VLTEWKLDS

-258 DESFPVETVVLLK
+258 DESFPVETVTLLK
-271 VDDSNTIY
+271 VDDANTTY
-279 SMFEAGEVDALASV
+279 SMFEAGEVDAIASV

-298 DLLADYSTT
+298 DLLADYTTT

-318 LNSCAEETEA
+318 FNAGADETEG

-345 DRTSIMAAI
+345 DRSSIMAAI
-354 DPMLPPYSPMMSPV
+354 DPMMQPYSRLMIPV
-368 YEGLNGGSY
+368 YDGLNGGSY

-383 DCPPLD
+383 DCPPVE
-389 GDTEKAQEYLD
+389 GDVEKAQEYLD

-408 TSVDELPTFNFV
+408 SSVEELPEMNFV
-420 TWDTDRQKLLCEAI
+420 TWDADRQKLMCEAI
-434 IDQWKQTLGISTVEL
+434 IDQWKQNLGITSIQL
-449 DQYPIGTAL
+449 DQYPIGTAI

-478 LENSLKNFVT
+478 LEDSLENYIT
-488 GGDYNNGIWDC
+488 GGDYNNGIWNC
-499 PEYDELVAQIET
+499 PEYDEIVAQLQTET
-511 EQDDATRYDLIQQAE
+511 DEATRFDLIRQAE
-526 QLLVTGSSVVPFYAL
+526 QLLVTGSSIVPFYAL

-561 GFQLNQL
+561 GFQLNEL

>member
-22 GTYTTDETSTS
+22 GTYTTDESTA
-33 TGSSDSSTSADSSAT
+33 GSDSTAASESTASEDA
-48 SGESEG
+48 SGESQ
-54 TTSGEGSTFT
+54 TTSGDGSTFT

-119 SFHLRDANWSD
+119 NFHLREANWSD
-130 GTPITAEQFAYAIQC
+130 GTPITAEQFAYSIQC
-145 ALNPEMASPSA
+145 ALNPEMGSPSA

-170 GEGRWDD
+170 GEGSWDD

-185 HNLEITLETPDD
+185 QNLEITLETPDD
-197 IFILTLATSNL
+197 IFILTLATSGL

-236 VLSEWNLDS
+236 VLTEWKLDS

-258 DESFPVETVVLLK
+258 DESFPVETVTLLK
-271 VDDSNTIY
+271 VDDANTIY
-279 SMFEAGEVDALASV
+279 SMFEAGEVDAIASV

-298 DLLADYSTT
+298 DLLADYTTT

-318 LNSCAEETEA
+318 FNAGADETEG

-345 DRTSIMAAI
+345 DRSSIMAAI
-354 DPMLPPYSPMMSPV
+354 DPMMQPYSRLMIPV
-368 YEGLNGGSY
+368 YDGLNGGSY

-383 DCPPLD
+383 DCPPVE
-389 GDTEKAQEYLD
+389 GDVEKAKEYLD

-408 TSVDELPTFNFV
+408 SSVEELPEMNFV
-420 TWDTDRQKLLCEAI
+420 TWDADRQKLMCEAI
-434 IDQWKQTLGISTVEL
+434 IDQWKQNLGITSIQL
-449 DQYPIGTAL
+449 DQYPIGTAI

-478 LENSLKNFVT
+478 HENSLENYST
-488 GGDYNNGIWDC
+488 GGDYNNRIWNC
-499 PEYDELVAQIET
+499 PEYDEIVAQLQTET
-511 EQDDATRYDLIQQAE
+511 DEATRFELIQQAE
-526 QLLVTGSSVVPFYAL
+526 QLLVTGSSIVPFYAL

-561 GFQLNQL
+561 GFQLNEL

>member
-22 GTYTTDETSTS
+22 GTYTTDESTA
-33 TGSSDSSTSADSSAT
+33 GSDSTAASESTASEDA
-48 SGESEG
+48 SGESQ
-54 TTSGEGSTFT
+54 TTSGDGSTFT

-119 SFHLRDANWSD
+119 NFHLREANWSD
-130 GTPITAEQFAYAIQC
+130 GTPITAEQFAYSIQC
-145 ALNPEMASPSA
+145 ALNPEMGSPSA

-170 GEGRWDD
+170 GEGSWDD

-185 HNLEITLETPDD
+185 QNLEITLETPDD
-197 IFILTLATSNL
+197 IFILALATSGL

-236 VLSEWNLDS
+236 VLTEWKLDS

-258 DESFPVETVVLLK
+258 DESFPVETVTLLK
-271 VDDSNTIY
+271 VDDANTTY
-279 SMFEAGEVDALASV
+279 SMFEAGEVDAIASV

-298 DLLADYSTT
+298 DLLADYTTT

-318 LNSCAEETEA
+318 FNAGADETEG

-345 DRTSIMAAI
+345 DRSSIMAAI
-354 DPMLPPYSPMMSPV
+354 DPMMQPYSRLMIPV
-368 YEGLNGGSY
+368 YDGLNGGSY

-383 DCPPLD
+383 DCPPVE
-389 GDTEKAQEYLD
+389 GDVEKAKEYLD

-408 TSVDELPTFNFV
+408 SSVEELPEMNFV
-420 TWDTDRQKLLCEAI
+420 TWDADRQKLMCEAI
-434 IDQWKQTLGISTVEL
+434 IDQWKQNLGITSIQL
-449 DQYPIGTAL
+449 DQYPIGTAI

-478 LENSLKNFVT
+478 LEDSLENYVT
-488 GGDYNNGIWDC
+488 GGDYNNGIWNC
-499 PEYDELVAQIET
+499 PEYDEIVAQLQTET
-511 EQDDATRYDLIQQAE
+511 DEATRFELIQQAE
-526 QLLVTGSSVVPFYAL
+526 QLLVTGSSIVPFYAL

-547 QDYVEGFY
+547 QDYVDGFY
-555 MPTFGA
+555 MPTFGS
-561 GFQLNQL
+561 GFQINEL
-568 QVNK
+568 QINK

>member
-1 MKKILAALLSGILT
+1 MKKILAAMLSGILAL
-15 VSALSGC
+15 SALSGC
-22 GTYTTDETSTS
+22 GTYTTDETS
-33 TGSSDSSTSADSSAT
+33 SSASTSNTDSSA
-48 SGESEG
+48 SGESEE
-54 TTSGEGSTFT
+54 TTSGEGTTFT

-109 YTVSDDGLVY
+109 YTVSDDGLVH
-119 SFHLRDANWSD
+119 SFHLREANWSD
-130 GTPITAEQFAYAIQC
+130 GTPITAEQFAYSIQC
-145 ALNPEMASPSA
+145 ALNPDMGSPSA

-170 GEGRWDD
+170 GEGSWDD

-185 HNLEITLETPDD
+185 QNLEITLETPDD
-197 IFILTLATSNL
+197 IFILTLATSSL

-236 VLSEWNLDS
+236 VLTEWKLDS

-271 VDDSNTIY
+271 VDDANTVY
-279 SMFEAGEVDALASV
+279 SMFEAGEVDALAGV
-293 PAQYR
+293 PAQYQ
-298 DLLADYSTT
+298 DMLADYSTT

-318 LNSCAEETEA
+318 FNAGAEETEG
-328 DRVMANDNF
+328 DRVMANNNF

-345 DRTSIMAAI
+345 DRSSIMAAVN
-354 DPMLPPYSPMMSPV
+354 PMMQPYSRLMIPV

-383 DCPPLD
+383 ECPPLE
-389 GDTEKAQEYLD
+389 GDVEKAQEYLD

-408 TSVDELPTFNFV
+408 TSVEELPTMNFV
-420 TWDTDRQKLLCEAI
+420 TWDADRQKLLCEAI
-434 IDQWKQTLGISTVEL
+434 IDQWKQNLGITSVQL

-478 LENSLKNFVT
+478 LENSLKNYVT

-499 PEYDELVAQIET
+499 PEYDEIVAQLET
-511 EQDDATRYDLIQQAE
+511 ETDKATRFDLIQQAE
-526 QLLVTGSSVVPFYAL
+526 QLLITGSSIVPFYAL

-555 MPTFGA
+555 MPTFGS
-561 GFQLNQL
+561 GFQLNKL

>member
-22 GTYTTDETSTS
+22 GTYTTDESTA
-33 TGSSDSSTSADSSAT
+33 GSDSTAASESTASEDA
-48 SGESEG
+48 SGESQ
-54 TTSGEGSTFT
+54 TTSGDGSTFT

-119 SFHLRDANWSD
+119 NFHLREANWSD
-130 GTPITAEQFAYAIQC
+130 GTPITAEQFAYSIQC
-145 ALNPEMASPSA
+145 ALNPEMGSPSA

-170 GEGRWDD
+170 GEGSWDD

-185 HNLEITLETPDD
+185 QNLEITLETPDD
-197 IFILTLATSNL
+197 IFILTLATSGL

-236 VLSEWNLDS
+236 VLTEWKLDS

-258 DESFPVETVVLLK
+258 DESFPVETVTLLK
-271 VDDSNTIY
+271 VDDANTIY
-279 SMFEAGEVDALASV
+279 SMFEAGEVDAIASV

-298 DLLADYSTT
+298 DLLADYTTT

-318 LNSCAEETEA
+318 FYADADETEG

-345 DRTSIMAAI
+345 DRSSIMAAI
-354 DPMLPPYSPMMSPV
+354 DPMMQPYSRLMIPV
-368 YEGLNGGSY
+368 YDGLNGGSY

-383 DCPPLD
+383 DCPPVD
-389 GDTEKAQEYLD
+389 GDVEKAKEYLD

-408 TSVDELPTFNFV
+408 SSVEELPEMNFV
-420 TWDTDRQKLLCEAI
+420 TWDADRQKLLCEAI
-434 IDQWKQTLGISTVEL
+434 IDQWKQNLGITSIQL
-449 DQYPIGTAL
+449 DQYPIGTAI

-478 LENSLKNFVT
+478 LEDSLENYIT
-488 GGDYNNGIWDC
+488 GGDYNNGIWNC
-499 PEYDELVAQIET
+499 PEYDEIVAQLQTET
-511 EQDDATRYDLIQQAE
+511 DEATRFELIQQAE
-526 QLLVTGSSVVPFYAL
+526 QLLVTGSSIVPFYAL

-561 GFQLNQL
+561 GFQLNEL

>member
-22 GTYTTDETSTS
+22 GTYTTDESTA
-33 TGSSDSSTSADSSAT
+33 GSDSTAASESTASEDA
-48 SGESEG
+48 SGESQ
-54 TTSGEGSTFT
+54 TTSGDGSTFT

-119 SFHLRDANWSD
+119 NFHLREANWSD
-130 GTPITAEQFAYAIQC
+130 GTPITAEQFAYSIQC
-145 ALNPEMASPSA
+145 ALNPEMGSPSA

-170 GEGRWDD
+170 GEGSWDD

-185 HNLEITLETPDD
+185 QNLEITLETPDD
-197 IFILTLATSNL
+197 IFILTLATSGL

-236 VLSEWNLDS
+236 VLTEWKLDS

-258 DESFPVETVVLLK
+258 DESFPVETVTLLK
-271 VDDSNTIY
+271 VDDANTIY
-279 SMFEAGEVDALASV
+279 SMFEAGEVDAIASV

-298 DLLADYSTT
+298 DLLADYTTT

-318 LNSCAEETEA
+318 FNAGADETEG

-345 DRTSIMAAI
+345 DRSSIMAAI
-354 DPMLPPYSPMMSPV
+354 DPMMQPYSRLMIPV
-368 YEGLNGGSY
+368 YDGLNGGSY

-383 DCPPLD
+383 DCPPVE
-389 GDTEKAQEYLD
+389 GDVEKAKEYLD

-408 TSVDELPTFNFV
+408 SSVEELPEMNFV
-420 TWDTDRQKLLCEAI
+420 TWDADRQKLMCEAI
-434 IDQWKQTLGISTVEL
+434 IDQWKQNLGITSIQL
-449 DQYPIGTAL
+449 DQYPIGTAI

-478 LENSLKNFVT
+478 LEDSLENYIT
-488 GGDYNNGIWDC
+488 GGDYNNGIWNC
-499 PEYDELVAQIET
+499 PEYDEIVAQLQTET
-511 EQDDATRYDLIQQAE
+511 DEATRFDLIRQAE
-526 QLLVTGSSVVPFYAL
+526 QLLVTGSSIVPFYAL

-561 GFQLNQL
+561 GFQLNEL

>member
-1 MKKILAALLSGILT
+1 MKKILAAMLSGILAL
-15 VSALSGC
+15 SALSGC
-22 GTYTTDETSTS
+22 GTYTTDETS
-33 TGSSDSSTSADSSAT
+33 SSASTSNTDSSA
-48 SGESEG
+48 SGESEE
-54 TTSGEGSTFT
+54 TTSGEGTTFT

-119 SFHLRDANWSD
+119 SFHLREANWSD
-130 GTPITAEQFAYAIQC
+130 GTPITAEQFAYSIQC
-145 ALNPEMASPSA
+145 ALNPDTGSPSA

-170 GEGRWDD
+170 GEGSWDD

-185 HNLEITLETPDD
+185 QNLEITLETPDD
-197 IFILTLATSNL
+197 IFILTLATSSL

-236 VLSEWNLDS
+236 VLTEWKLDS

-271 VDDSNTIY
+271 VDDANTVY
-279 SMFEAGEVDALASV
+279 SMFEAGEVDALAGV
-293 PAQYR
+293 PAQYQ
-298 DLLADYSTT
+298 DMLADYSTT

-318 LNSCAEETEA
+318 FNAGAEESEG
-328 DRVMANDNF
+328 DRVMANNNF

-345 DRTSIMAAI
+345 DRSSIMAAVN
-354 DPMLPPYSPMMSPV
+354 PMMQPYSRLMIPV

-383 DCPPLD
+383 ECPPLE
-389 GDTEKAQEYLD
+389 GDVEKAQEYLD

-408 TSVDELPTFNFV
+408 TSVEELPTMNFV
-420 TWDTDRQKLLCEAI
+420 TWDADRQKLLCEAI
-434 IDQWKQTLGISTVEL
+434 IDQWKQKLGITSVQL

-478 LENSLKNFVT
+478 LENSLKNYVT

-499 PEYDELVAQIET
+499 PEYDEIVAQLET
-511 EQDDATRYDLIQQAE
+511 ETDEATRFDLIQQAE
-526 QLLVTGSSVVPFYAL
+526 QLLFTGSSIVPFHAL
-541 TTTYAV
+541 TSTYAV

-555 MPTFGA
+555 MPTFGS
-561 GFQLNQL
+561 GFQLNEL

>member
-1 MKKILAALLSGILT
+1 MKKILAAMLSGILAL
-15 VSALSGC
+15 SALSGC
-22 GTYTTDETSTS
+22 GTYTTDETS
-33 TGSSDSSTSADSSAT
+33 SSASTSNTDSSA
-48 SGESEG
+48 SGESEE
-54 TTSGEGSTFT
+54 TTSGEGTTFT

-119 SFHLRDANWSD
+119 SFHLREANWSD
-130 GTPITAEQFAYAIQC
+130 GTPITAEQFAYSIQC
-145 ALNPEMASPSA
+145 ALNPDMGSPSA

-170 GEGRWDD
+170 GEGSWDD

-185 HNLEITLETPDD
+185 QNLEITLETPDD
-197 IFILTLATSNL
+197 IFILTLATSSL

-236 VLSEWNLDS
+236 VLTEWKLDS

-271 VDDSNTIY
+271 VDDANTVY
-279 SMFEAGEVDALASV
+279 SMFEAGEVDALAGV
-293 PAQYR
+293 PAQYQ
-298 DLLADYSTT
+298 DMLADYSTT

-318 LNSCAEETEA
+318 FNAGAEETEG

-345 DRTSIMAAI
+345 DRSSIMAAVN
-354 DPMLPPYSPMMSPV
+354 PMMQPYSRLMIPV
-368 YEGLNGGSY
+368 YDGLNGGSY

-383 DCPPLD
+383 DCPPLE
-389 GDTEKAQEYLD
+389 GDVEKAQEYLD

-408 TSVDELPTFNFV
+408 TSVEELPAMNFV
-420 TWDTDRQKLLCEAI
+420 TWDADRQKLMCEAI
-434 IDQWKQTLGISTVEL
+434 IDQWKQNLGITSVQL
-449 DQYPIGTAL
+449 DQYPIGTAI

-478 LENSLKNFVT
+478 LENSLKNYVT

-499 PEYDELVAQIET
+499 PEYDAIVEQLET
-511 EQDDATRYDLIQQAE
+511 ETDEATRFELIQQAE
-526 QLLVTGSSVVPFYAL
+526 QLLVTGSSIVPFYAL

-555 MPTFGA
+555 MPTFGS
-561 GFQLNQL
+561 GFQLNEL
-568 QVNK
+568 QINK

>member
-22 GTYTTDETSTS
+22 GTYTTDESTA
-33 TGSSDSSTSADSSAT
+33 GSDSTAASESTASEDA
-48 SGESEG
+48 SGESQ
-54 TTSGEGSTFT
+54 TTSGDGSTFT

-119 SFHLRDANWSD
+119 NFHLREANWSD
-130 GTPITAEQFAYAIQC
+130 GTPITAEQFAYSIQC
-145 ALNPEMASPSA
+145 ALNPEMGSPSA

-170 GEGRWDD
+170 GEGSWDD

-185 HNLEITLETPDD
+185 QNLEITLETPDD
-197 IFILTLATSNL
+197 IFILTLATSGL

-236 VLSEWNLDS
+236 VLTEWKLDS

-258 DESFPVETVVLLK
+258 DESFPVETVTLLK
-271 VDDSNTIY
+271 VDDANTIY
-279 SMFEAGEVDALASV
+279 SMFEAGEVDAIASV

-298 DLLADYSTT
+298 DLLADYTTT

-318 LNSCAEETEA
+318 FNAGADETEG

-345 DRTSIMAAI
+345 DRSSIMAAI
-354 DPMLPPYSPMMSPV
+354 DPMMQPYSRLMIPV
-368 YEGLNGGSY
+368 YDGLNGGSY

-383 DCPPLD
+383 DCPPVE
-389 GDTEKAQEYLD
+389 GDVEKAKEYLD

-408 TSVDELPTFNFV
+408 SSVEELPEMNFV
-420 TWDTDRQKLLCEAI
+420 TWDADRQKLLCEAI
-434 IDQWKQTLGISTVEL
+434 IDQWKQNLGITSIQL

-478 LENSLKNFVT
+478 LEDSLENYVT
-488 GGDYNNGIWDC
+488 GGDYNNGIWNC
-499 PEYDELVAQIET
+499 PEYDEIVAQLQTET
-511 EQDDATRYDLIQQAE
+511 DEATRFDLIQQAE
-526 QLLVTGSSVVPFYAL
+526 QLLVTGSSIVPFYAL

-547 QDYVEGFY
+547 QDYVDGFY
-555 MPTFGA
+555 MPTFGS
-561 GFQLNQL
+561 GFQINEL
-568 QVNK
+568 QINK

>member
-1 MKKILAALLSGILT
+1 MKKILAAMLSGILAL
-15 VSALSGC
+15 SALSGC
-22 GTYTTDETSTS
+22 GTYTTDETS
-33 TGSSDSSTSADSSAT
+33 SSASTSNTDSSA
-48 SGESEG
+48 SGESEK
-54 TTSGEGSTFT
+54 TTSGEGTTFT

-119 SFHLRDANWSD
+119 SFHLREANWSD
-130 GTPITAEQFAYAIQC
+130 GTPITAEQFAYSIQC
-145 ALNPEMASPSA
+145 ALNPDMGSPSA

-170 GEGRWDD
+170 GEGSWDD

-185 HNLEITLETPDD
+185 QNLEITLETPDD
-197 IFILTLATSNL
+197 IFILTLATSSL

-236 VLSEWNLDS
+236 VLTEWKLDS

-271 VDDSNTIY
+271 VDDANTVY
-279 SMFEAGEVDALASV
+279 SMFEAGEVDALAGV
-293 PAQYR
+293 PAQYQ
-298 DLLADYSTT
+298 DMLADYSTT

-318 LNSCAEETEA
+318 FNAGAEETEG
-328 DRVMANDNF
+328 DRVMANNNF

-345 DRTSIMAAI
+345 DRSSIMAAVN
-354 DPMLPPYSPMMSPV
+354 PMMQPYSRLMIPV

-383 DCPPLD
+383 ECPPLE
-389 GDTEKAQEYLD
+389 GDVEKAQEYLA
-400 LALEELGY
+400 LSLEELGY
-408 TSVDELPTFNFV
+408 TSVEELPTMNFV
-420 TWDTDRQKLLCEAI
+420 TWDADRQKLLCEAI
-434 IDQWKQTLGISTVEL
+434 IDQWKQNLGITSVQL

-478 LENSLKNFVT
+478 LENSLKNYVT

-499 PEYDELVAQIET
+499 PEYDEIVAQLET
-511 EQDDATRYDLIQQAE
+511 ETDEATRFDLIQQAE
-526 QLLVTGSSVVPFYAL
+526 QLLITGSSIVPFYAL

-555 MPTFGA
+555 MPTFGS
-561 GFQLNQL
+561 GFQLNEL

>member
-22 GTYTTDETSTS
+22 GTYTTDESTA
-33 TGSSDSSTSADSSAT
+33 GSDSTAASESTASEDA
-48 SGESEG
+48 SGESQ
-54 TTSGEGSTFT
+54 TTSGDGSTFT

-119 SFHLRDANWSD
+119 NFHLREANWSD
-130 GTPITAEQFAYAIQC
+130 GTPITAEQFAYSIQC
-145 ALNPEMASPSA
+145 ALNPEMGSPSA

-170 GEGRWDD
+170 GEGSWDD

-185 HNLEITLETPDD
+185 QNLEITLETPDD
-197 IFILTLATSNL
+197 IFILTLATSGL

-236 VLSEWNLDS
+236 VLTEWKLDS

-258 DESFPVETVVLLK
+258 DESFPVETVTLLK
-271 VDDSNTIY
+271 VDDANTIY
-279 SMFEAGEVDALASV
+279 SMFEAGEVDAIASV

-298 DLLADYSTT
+298 DLLADYTTT

-318 LNSCAEETEA
+318 FNAGADETEG

-345 DRTSIMAAI
+345 DRSSIMAAI
-354 DPMLPPYSPMMSPV
+354 DPMMQPYSRLMIPV
-368 YEGLNGGSY
+368 YDGLNGGSY

-383 DCPPLD
+383 DCPPVE
-389 GDTEKAQEYLD
+389 GDVEKAQEYLD

-408 TSVDELPTFNFV
+408 SSVEELPEMNFV
-420 TWDTDRQKLLCEAI
+420 TWDADRQKLLCEAI
-434 IDQWKQTLGISTVEL
+434 IDQWKQNLGITSIQL

-478 LENSLKNFVT
+478 LEDSLENYIT
-488 GGDYNNGIWDC
+488 GGDYNNGIWNC
-499 PEYDELVAQIET
+499 PEYDEIVAQLQTET
-511 EQDDATRYDLIQQAE
+511 DEATRFDLIQQAE
-526 QLLVTGSSVVPFYAL
+526 QLLVTGSSIVPFYAL

-547 QDYVEGFY
+547 QDYVDGFY

-561 GFQLNQL
+561 GFQLNEL

>member
-22 GTYTTDETSTS
+22 GTYTTDESTA
-33 TGSSDSSTSADSSAT
+33 GSDSTAASESTASEDA
-48 SGESEG
+48 SGESQ
-54 TTSGEGSTFT
+54 TTSGDGSTFT

-119 SFHLRDANWSD
+119 NFHLREANWSD
-130 GTPITAEQFAYAIQC
+130 GTPITAEQFAYSIQC
-145 ALNPEMASPSA
+145 ALNPEMGSPSA

-170 GEGRWDD
+170 GEGSWDD

-185 HNLEITLETPDD
+185 QNLEITLETPDD
-197 IFILTLATSNL
+197 IFILTLATSGL

-236 VLSEWNLDS
+236 VLTEWKLDS

-258 DESFPVETVVLLK
+258 DESFPVETVTLLK
-271 VDDSNTIY
+271 VDDANTIY
-279 SMFEAGEVDALASV
+279 SMFEAGEVDAIASV

-298 DLLADYSTT
+298 DLLADYTTT

-318 LNSCAEETEA
+318 FNAGADETEG

-345 DRTSIMAAI
+345 DRSSIMAAI
-354 DPMLPPYSPMMSPV
+354 DPMMQPYSRLMIPV
-368 YEGLNGGSY
+368 YDGLNGGSY

-383 DCPPLD
+383 DCPPVD
-389 GDTEKAQEYLD
+389 GDVEKAKEYLD

-408 TSVDELPTFNFV
+408 SSVEELPEMNFV
-420 TWDTDRQKLLCEAI
+420 TWDADRQKLLCEAI
-434 IDQWKQTLGISTVEL
+434 IDQWKQNLGITSIQL
-449 DQYPIGTAL
+449 DQYPIGTAI

-478 LENSLKNFVT
+478 LEDSLENYIT
-488 GGDYNNGIWDC
+488 GGDYNNGIWNC
-499 PEYDELVAQIET
+499 PEYDEIVAQLQTET
-511 EQDDATRYDLIQQAE
+511 DEATRFDLIRQAE
-526 QLLVTGSSVVPFYAL
+526 QLLVTGSSIVPFYAL

-561 GFQLNQL
+561 GFQLNEL

>member
-22 GTYTTDETSTS
+22 GTYTTDESTA
-33 TGSSDSSTSADSSAT
+33 GSDSTAASESTASEDA
-48 SGESEG
+48 SGESQ
-54 TTSGEGSTFT
+54 TTSGDGSTFT

-119 SFHLRDANWSD
+119 NFHLREANWSD
-130 GTPITAEQFAYAIQC
+130 GTPITAEQFAYSIQC
-145 ALNPEMASPSA
+145 ALNPEMGSPSA

-170 GEGRWDD
+170 GEGSWDD

-185 HNLEITLETPDD
+185 QNLEITLETPDD
-197 IFILTLATSNL
+197 IFILTLATSGL

-236 VLSEWNLDS
+236 VLTEWKLDS

-258 DESFPVETVVLLK
+258 DESFPVETVTLLK
-271 VDDSNTIY
+271 VDDANTIY
-279 SMFEAGEVDALASV
+279 SMFEAGEVDAIASV

-298 DLLADYSTT
+298 DLLADYTTT

-318 LNSCAEETEA
+318 FNAGADETEG

-345 DRTSIMAAI
+345 DRSSIMAAI
-354 DPMLPPYSPMMSPV
+354 DPMMQPYSRLMIPV

-383 DCPPLD
+383 DCPPVE
-389 GDTEKAQEYLD
+389 GDVEKAKEYLD

-408 TSVDELPTFNFV
+408 SSVEELPEMNFV
-420 TWDTDRQKLLCEAI
+420 TWDADRQKLLCEAI
-434 IDQWKQTLGISTVEL
+434 IDQWKQNLGITSIQL

-478 LENSLKNFVT
+478 LEDSLENYIT
-488 GGDYNNGIWDC
+488 GGDYNNGIWNC
-499 PEYDELVAQIET
+499 PEYDEIVAQLQTET
-511 EQDDATRYDLIQQAE
+511 DEATRFELIQQAE
-526 QLLVTGSSVVPFYAL
+526 QLLVTGSSIVPFYAL

-547 QDYVEGFY
+547 QDYVDGFY
-555 MPTFGA
+555 MPTFGS
-561 GFQLNQL
+561 GFQINEL
-568 QVNK
+568 QINK

>member
-22 GTYTTDETSTS
+22 GTYTTDESTA
-33 TGSSDSSTSADSSAT
+33 GSDSTAASESTASEDA
-48 SGESEG
+48 SGESQ
-54 TTSGEGSTFT
+54 TTSGDGSTFT

-119 SFHLRDANWSD
+119 NFHLREANWSD
-130 GTPITAEQFAYAIQC
+130 GTPITAEQFAYSIQC
-145 ALNPEMASPSA
+145 ALNPEMGSPSA

-170 GEGRWDD
+170 GEGSWDD

-185 HNLEITLETPDD
+185 QNLEITLETPDD
-197 IFILTLATSNL
+197 IFILTLATSGL

-236 VLSEWNLDS
+236 VLTEWKLDS

-258 DESFPVETVVLLK
+258 DESFPVETVTLLK
-271 VDDSNTIY
+271 VDDANTIY
-279 SMFEAGEVDALASV
+279 SMFEAGEVDAIASV

-298 DLLADYSTT
+298 DLLADYTTT

-318 LNSCAEETEA
+318 FNAGADETEG

-345 DRTSIMAAI
+345 DRSSIMAAI
-354 DPMLPPYSPMMSPV
+354 DPMMQPYSRLMIPV
-368 YEGLNGGSY
+368 YDGLNGGSY

-383 DCPPLD
+383 DCPPVE
-389 GDTEKAQEYLD
+389 GDVEKAKEYLD
-400 LALEELGY
+400 LALGELGY
-408 TSVDELPTFNFV
+408 SSVEELPEMNFV
-420 TWDTDRQKLLCEAI
+420 TWDADRQKLLCEAI
-434 IDQWKQTLGISTVEL
+434 IDQWKQNLGITSIQL
-449 DQYPIGTAL
+449 DQYPIGTAI

-478 LENSLKNFVT
+478 LEDSLENYVT
-488 GGDYNNGIWDC
+488 GGDYNNGIWNC
-499 PEYDELVAQIET
+499 PEYDEIVAQLQTET
-511 EQDDATRYDLIQQAE
+511 DEATRFDLIQQAE
-526 QLLVTGSSVVPFYAL
+526 QLLVTGSSIVPFYAL

-547 QDYVEGFY
+547 QDYVDGFY
-555 MPTFGA
+555 MPTFGS
-561 GFQLNQL
+561 GFQINEL
-568 QVNK
+568 QINK

>member
-22 GTYTTDETSTS
+22 GTYTTDESTA
-33 TGSSDSSTSADSSAT
+33 GSDSTAASESTASEDA
-48 SGESEG
+48 SGESQ
-54 TTSGEGSTFT
+54 TTSGDGSTFT

-119 SFHLRDANWSD
+119 NFHLREANWSD
-130 GTPITAEQFAYAIQC
+130 GTPITAEQFAYSIQC
-145 ALNPEMASPSA
+145 ALNPEMGSPSA

-170 GEGRWDD
+170 GEGSWDD

-185 HNLEITLETPDD
+185 QNLEITLETPDD
-197 IFILTLATSNL
+197 IFILTLATSGL

-236 VLSEWNLDS
+236 VLTEWKLDS

-258 DESFPVETVVLLK
+258 DESFPVETVTLLK
-271 VDDSNTIY
+271 VDDANTTY
-279 SMFEAGEVDALASV
+279 SMFEAGEVDAIASV

-298 DLLADYSTT
+298 DLLADYTTT

-318 LNSCAEETEA
+318 FNAGADETEG

-345 DRTSIMAAI
+345 DRSSIMAAI
-354 DPMLPPYSPMMSPV
+354 DPMMQPYSRLMIPV
-368 YEGLNGGSY
+368 YDGLNGGSY

-383 DCPPLD
+383 DCPPVE
-389 GDTEKAQEYLD
+389 GDVEKAKEYLD

-408 TSVDELPTFNFV
+408 SSVEELPEMNFV
-420 TWDTDRQKLLCEAI
+420 TWDADRQKLMCEAI
-434 IDQWKQTLGISTVEL
+434 IDQWKQNLGITSIQL
-449 DQYPIGTAL
+449 DQYPIGTAI

-478 LENSLKNFVT
+478 LEDSLENYIT
-488 GGDYNNGIWDC
+488 GGDYNNGIWNC
-499 PEYDELVAQIET
+499 PEYDEIVAQLQTET
-511 EQDDATRYDLIQQAE
+511 DEATRFDLIQQAE
-526 QLLVTGSSVVPFYAL
+526 QLLVTGSSIVPFYAL

-555 MPTFGA
+555 MPTFGS
-561 GFQLNQL
+561 GFQINEL
-568 QVNK
+568 QINK

>member
-22 GTYTTDETSTS
+22 GTYTTDESTA
-33 TGSSDSSTSADSSAT
+33 GSDSTAASESTASEDA
-48 SGESEG
+48 SGESQ
-54 TTSGEGSTFT
+54 TTSGDGSTFT

-119 SFHLRDANWSD
+119 NFHLREANWSD
-130 GTPITAEQFAYAIQC
+130 GTPITAEQFAYSIQC
-145 ALNPEMASPSA
+145 ALNPEMGSPSA

-170 GEGRWDD
+170 GEGSWDD

-185 HNLEITLETPDD
+185 QNLEITLETPDD
-197 IFILTLATSNL
+197 IFILTLATSGL

-236 VLSEWNLDS
+236 VLTEWKLDS

-258 DESFPVETVVLLK
+258 DESFPVETVTLLK
-271 VDDSNTIY
+271 VDDANTIY
-279 SMFEAGEVDALASV
+279 SMFEAGEVDAIASV

-298 DLLADYSTT
+298 DLLADYTTT

-318 LNSCAEETEA
+318 FNAGADETEG

-345 DRTSIMAAI
+345 DRSSIMAAI
-354 DPMLPPYSPMMSPV
+354 DPMMQPYSRLMIPV
-368 YEGLNGGSY
+368 YDGLNGGSY

-383 DCPPLD
+383 DCPPVE
-389 GDTEKAQEYLD
+389 GDVEKAKEYLD

-408 TSVDELPTFNFV
+408 SSVEELPEMNFV
-420 TWDTDRQKLLCEAI
+420 TWDADRQKLLCEAI
-434 IDQWKQTLGISTVEL
+434 IDQWKQNLGITSIQL
-449 DQYPIGTAL
+449 DQYPIGTAI

-478 LENSLKNFVT
+478 LEDSLENYVT
-488 GGDYNNGIWDC
+488 GGDYNNGIWNC
-499 PEYDELVAQIET
+499 PEYDEIVAQLQTET
-511 EQDDATRYDLIQQAE
+511 DEATRFELIQQAE
-526 QLLVTGSSVVPFYAL
+526 QLLVTGSSIVPFYAL

-561 GFQLNQL
+561 GFQLNEL